1 MEQPRVLLVDLR
13 QYALPPSLQYLLEE
27 NCRLRTVLWT
37 EDIEVEVKEHTPCGI
52 FFEFD
57 FPDLPR
63 LALLQKIRWMVPKI
77 PAVMCTEEHSE
88 ALAVWAL
95 RSRVWDYFVKP
106 VDPGQIDQ
114 TIDSLERMARGK
126 PEGDGRVPI
135 LPAISMPLEARFRPD
150 SRPPVG
156 MARVADFID
165 RHLSRPISQ
174 KEAARLCDMNPSQ
187 FSRSFKKAFGMTF
200 QAYLMERRLEKARRL
215 LHNRSASV
223 TDVCWAIGLRDI
235 SYFSRLFKR
244 QFGTSPSEFQR
255 AWRAECS
262 GQVNP

>member
-13 QYALPPSLQYLLEE
+13 QYASRPSLQLLLEE
-27 NCRLRTVLWT
+27 HCQLRSVAWT
-37 EDIEVEVKEHTPCGI
+37 ADVEAEVNHYSPCGI

-63 LALLQKIRWMVPKI
+63 LALLQTVRRTIPKI
-77 PAVMCTEEHSE
+77 PLIMCTEEHSE
-88 ALAVWAL
+88 ALAIWAL

-106 VDPGQIDQ
+106 IDPIQIDQ
-114 TIDSLERMARGK
+114 TVDSLARLAKGQ
-126 PEGDGRVPI
+126 PEGERRVPI
-135 LPAISMPLEARFRPD
+135 LPAISVPVEARFRPE
-150 SRPPVG
+150 SKPPVA
-156 MARVADFID
+156 MERVADFIE
-165 RHLSRPISQ
+165 RQLSRPISQ

-187 FSRSFKKAFGMTF
+187 FSRSFKKAFGTTF

-223 TDVCWAIGLRDI
+223 TDVCWAIGLRDT
-235 SYFSRLFKR
+235 SYFGRLFKR

-255 AWRAECS
+255 AWQSDRTDHIS
-262 GQVNP
+262 R

>member
-13 QYALPPSLQYLLEE
+13 QYALRPSLHCLLEE
-27 NCRLRTVLWT
+27 FCRLRTVVWT
-37 EDIEVEVKEHTPCGI
+37 ADIEAEVEEHTPCGI

-63 LALLQKIRWMVPKI
+63 LALLQRIRRMI
-77 PAVMCTEEHSE
+77 PNIPLIMCTEEHSE

-95 RSRVWDYFVKP
+95 RSRVWDYLVNP
-106 VDPGQIDQ
+106 VDPEQIDQ
-114 TIDSLERMARGK
+114 TIQSLERLARGK
-126 PEGDGRVPI
+126 PEGERRIPI
-135 LPAISMPLEARFRPD
+135 LPAISVPVEARFRPE
-150 SRPPVG
+150 SKPPVA
-156 MARVADFID
+156 MERVADFIE

-174 KEAARLCDMNPSQ
+174 KEAARLCDLNPSQ

-223 TDVCWAIGLRDI
+223 TDVCWAIGLRDT
-235 SYFSRLFKR
+235 SYFGRLFKR

-255 AWRAECS
+255 AWRVERS